1 MPTNQTT
8 VTTSEHGIY
17 PSTLYYTQLTMID
30 QVDHKEQLL
39 LFREGIESIFG
50 SSLSVAEVKRM
61 GQIPSA
67 WLTLDVTNRT
77 ITAITIPPSTNF
89 IRDNGTSVS
98 YPAMVNGESIVVN
111 RVNIISEPY
120 VSWTTGSR
128 ITADQ
133 LNLNTAHL
141 LGLIQEVT
149 NTANKAI
156 LLSDNLA
163 VLNPL
168 ESSLNAAGFGITNL
182 PNPTGAQDVATKAY
196 VDAQIA
202 SNVTAKLGSVGG
214 IATLDGAAILTTAQ
228 RPGSSGVLPGSF
240 FATSTAPTRSEASG
254 NGLFLWGSLWF
265 NTTNGRLYVYT
276 TDDRYTG
283 LPTNT
288 NGEIGYWV
296 DVSAPAQ

>member
-8 VTTSEHGIY
+8 VTTSAHGIY
-17 PSTLYYTQLTMID
+17 PTLYYSQLTMIE

-39 LFREGIESIFG
+39 LFRENIEARFG
-50 SSLSVAEVKRM
+50 SSLSVDEVKRM
-61 GQIPSA
+61 GQIPSD
-67 WLTLDVTNRT
+67 WLTLDATNRA
-77 ITAITIPPSTNF
+77 ITAITIPPSASF

-98 YPAMVNGESIVVN
+98 YPAMQNGESIVIN

-149 NTANKAI
+149 NTASKGI
-156 LLSDNLA
+156 LLSDNIA
-163 VLNPL
+163 VLNPF
-168 ESSLNAAGFGITNL
+168 EFSVNADGFGITNL
-182 PNPTGAQDVATKAY
+182 PNPVAAQDVATKAY

-202 SNVTAKLGSVGG
+202 SNVTAKLGVANG
-214 IATLDGAAILTTAQ
+214 IATLDGATLLTSSQ
-228 RPGSSGVLPGSF
+228 RPGSSGTLPSSF
-240 FATSTAPTRSEASG
+240 FSSSTAPVRLLASG
-254 NGLFLWGSLWF
+254 ELFAWGSLWF

-276 TDDRYTG
+276 PDDRFTG
-283 LPTNT
+283 LPTST

-296 DVSAPAQ
+296 DVSAPAT